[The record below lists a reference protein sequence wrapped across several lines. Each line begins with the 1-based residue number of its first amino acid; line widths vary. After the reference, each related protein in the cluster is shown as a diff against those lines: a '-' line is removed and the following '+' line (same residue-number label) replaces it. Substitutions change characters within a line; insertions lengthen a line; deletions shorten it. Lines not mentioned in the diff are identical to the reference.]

1 MISFQQLH
9 GGKQILR
16 EKKISTKIMEDESA
30 TGRALIIEDGKIL
43 TLAQPPVMT
52 TIINCSTKGTKKIVK
67 EQQQQQ

>member
-1 MISFQQLH
+1 MNQQ
-9 GGKQILR
+9 R
-16 EKKISTKIMEDESA
+16 E
-30 TGRALIIEDGKIL
+30 GRLIIENGKIL